1 MRWHAPVLFLAP
13 KNSESSAA
21 RQQKIHMRLE
31 LPNYKKGNSPQ
42 HKSDVG
48 LLKKHTR
55 HNDCDLYRQR
65 HCVRYRVESGR
76 EKWPIYATPLQ
87 RLCCS
92 AVNVSMPLPSTAIC
106 ACPRSIN
113 RKVAGRLVSNFPE
126 QRPNTGSATNAKF
139 TANCN

>member
-21 RQQKIHMRLE
+21 RQQKIHIGLE
-31 LPNYKKGNSPQ
+31 LPNYKKGNSAQ

-65 HCVRYRVESGR
+65 QCVRYPYRERQRKMAELRHAVAAAELLSSECLHAAAIDGYLRVPAVYQSQSGGAACFIL
-76 EKWPIYATPLQ
+76 PG
-87 RLCCS
+87 
-92 AVNVSMPLPSTAIC
+92 AVS
-106 ACPRSIN
+106 
-113 RKVAGRLVSNFPE
+113 
-126 QRPNTGSATNAKF
+126 
-139 TANCN
+139 